1 MNATNSYLD
10 VQIVPPHQ
18 ADVGRQVA
26 AIFRYNPT
34 LMIPAFGSQTYEIY
48 QTPPSNVTTSLVSS
62 GILRIPLAS
71 SSRFVVGDAIVARYV
86 FTTHVIYAE
95 NVTNF
100 TVQSVTIYTS
110 WSMATYTLRAY
121 GINMIDYH
129 VKPING
135 RWLSAVQDCMH
146 FSDSRYY
153 INIINS
159 SCEASGD
166 DGLNA
171 LTYYFNVTQVINST
185 AIIITQYNN
194 WPNVLNVGIGTNL
207 EFSTSQK
214 PFTVYAT
221 VTLASASVYNSNSQL
236 YIFTSPIN
244 ASVGDW
250 VCVADRPSLT
260 IRNFTVA
267 NNRARGVLL
276 ETRNILVTQSLFNR
290 TSGPAVLFQPSL
302 YWHEGPAAR
311 NVTLSQNVYMNC
323 NQGGIAQE
331 KGVISFLPDPV
342 QLVPVISNVQVKS
355 STFLNGPY
363 SQNMIQCANG
373 GGVSISDNYF
383 SMMNSSMSIVL
394 LCNSQNITASNNT
407 VINNQSTINQY
418 YSYDNANPCQ
428 MNLTSLINLPNSAF
442 NSSFSPPVMATV

>member
-1 MNATNSYLD
+1 MGQGMNQTLLLVHSSTAIFTVVSCQSFTVSSLAIDYNPLAFTAGYVMNATNSYLD

-48 QTPPSNVTTSLVSS
+48 QTPPSNVNTSLVSS

-110 WSMATYTLRAY
+110 WSMATYILRAY

-135 RWLSAVQDCMH
+135 HWLSAVQDCMH

-276 ETRNILVTQSLFNR
+276 PRQT
-290 TSGPAVLFQPSL
+290 
-302 YWHEGPAAR
+302 
-311 NVTLSQNVYMNC
+311 NV
-323 NQGGIAQE
+323 
-331 KGVISFLPDPV
+331 K
-342 QLVPVISNVQVKS
+342 K
-355 STFLNGPY
+355 
-363 SQNMIQCANG
+363 
-373 GGVSISDNYF
+373 
-383 SMMNSSMSIVL
+383 
-394 LCNSQNITASNNT
+394 
-407 VINNQSTINQY
+407 
-418 YSYDNANPCQ
+418 
-428 MNLTSLINLPNSAF
+428 
-442 NSSFSPPVMATV
+442 